1 MLVIRRKDGQ
11 SITIDHMGERMTV
24 ELNGKTLAIDGPRSF
39 RVQRTEKASCV
50 PDRVMCSVSSQGGA
64 TVRIAELLPV
74 DDNTTEG
81 HSLVRYAS
89 GSVEEVKN
97 EWVTIVHRE
106 E

>member
-39 RVQRTEKASCV
+39 RVQRTEKVAGE

-64 TVRIAELLPV
+64 SVRIAELLPIT
-74 DDNTTEG
+74 DKTTEG
-81 HSLVRYAS
+81 YSLVRYAN
-89 GSVEEVKN
+89 GSVDEVKN
-97 EWVTIVHRE
+97 DWITIVHRE